1 MSVENFQQVYLKEI
15 GVRTPISSFVAEPK
29 AELHVQTEP
38 VQPQVYVEPQA
49 QAPVVVAEPS
59 VELTPTVA
67 EVVQETAVPAAHVA
81 TVSVDG
87 LEGLKAQA
95 EACKACELVESR
107 NQLVFGDGNSNA
119 DIMFIGE
126 APNRDDDLA
135 GKAFVGAS
143 GVLFQQM
150 LASIGLNRDDVY
162 LMNGVKCRPQHNR
175 APKPVEFAACESW
188 LTAQLEQV
196 QPKMICLLG
205 RVVAQTMLKTEASL
219 SELRAGRF
227 TYRGIPVLVIDHP
240 SYLLRAQQNKRRAW
254 QDLLR
259 LESFL
264 KTIH

>member
-1 MSVENFQQVYLKEI
+1 MKDDFQQVYLKEI

-29 AELHVQTEP
+29 AELHVQTKP
-38 VQPQVYVEPQA
+38 AQPQVYVEPQA
-49 QAPVVVAEPS
+49 QAPVVVAEPA
-59 VELTPTVA
+59 VELTPIVA
-67 EVVQETAVPAAHVA
+67 EAVQEVAAPAAHVA
-81 TVSVDG
+81 TVSADG
-87 LEGLKAQA
+87 LAGLKVQA

-126 APNRDDDLA
+126 APNRDEDLA

-162 LMNGVKCRPQHNR
+162 LMHGVKCRPQHNR
-175 APKPVEFAACESW
+175 APKPDEFAACESW

-205 RVVAQTMLKTEASL
+205 RVVAQSMLKTEASL

-240 SYLLRAQQNKRRAW
+240 SYLLRAQQNKSRAW
-254 QDLLR
+254 EDLCR
-259 LESFL
+259 LQSFFSTL
-264 KTIH
+264 H